1 MHRVFSWATRAAG
14 LAWPAAPAWRRPAAS
29 NRRASRQRDNMAP
42 ALNAEKGLLALAA
55 AAACCAGC
63 VDAVPT
69 ASGSGDTVAATLFAC
84 GSHND
89 VSADTIQIIHVF
101 DAAKSVCCDELHE
114 QCDDSSSTLPTPAA
128 RPAVPGSRVSWRI
141 VCTCLCR
148 RRFPRDGIQATA

>member
-1 MHRVFSWATRAAG
+1 
-14 LAWPAAPAWRRPAAS
+14 
-29 NRRASRQRDNMAP
+29 MAP

-114 QCDDSSSTLPTPAA
+114 QCDDSSSTLPTTCRTPGCA
-128 RPAVPGSRVSWRI
+128 RVAGVVAHRVHLPLPPTVSSGWHSSHSL
-141 VCTCLCR
+141 TS
-148 RRFPRDGIQATA
+148 